1 MKEKYKYYSER
12 IGYNF
17 LRIVKDLMKDK
28 KVVQKDISAIL
39 NISEK
44 SVNKYLNG
52 KTKLNR
58 KFVLALCCLLET
70 PPLVT
75 FDIFYYA
82 GLRISS
88 KGDNL
93 IYFDFIISMGKR
105 TKKENISMFSKN
117 FFKK

>member
-70 PPLVT
+70 PPFVT

-105 TKKENISMFSKN
+105 TKKENISMFSKK